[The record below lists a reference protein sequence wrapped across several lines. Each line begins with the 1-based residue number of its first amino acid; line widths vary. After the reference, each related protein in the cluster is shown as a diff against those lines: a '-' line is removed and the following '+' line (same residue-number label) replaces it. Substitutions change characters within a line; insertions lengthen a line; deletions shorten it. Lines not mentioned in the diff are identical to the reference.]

1 MSKKNKG
8 SRLVSTSN
16 SPHESFN
23 ELPHA
28 SGLPSNKKKIDPL
41 TSTPTPSQLNEDDSF
56 LKSLPKVGGI
66 INADQFFAAR
76 MQEVNSMQSSIKQT
90 SAVLKIPSFDSLP
103 RFLRRRAAGHD
114 MYHLRA
120 RDRAKL
126 SAKIARGQVIR
137 PSLRKIKSKMIMDEL
152 ISRKNNV
159 RWLST
164 HKWHIKRMKMENWWG
179 YRLAAHPMYKSRKVN
194 YRSFT
199 KISLLHDASYQGCL
213 QVHGSQKLVTE
224 LLNKFTDP
232 LLPSVG
238 SNRFIKGTR
247 IGHSYFYSQGGYP
260 TNLISPIT
268 FLWRSST
275 TDNDATLWLWTHP
288 SAFEIIQ
295 QQIQDTASLMQTP
308 QVKVQ
313 NMQKDFARFELTGP
327 RSKDL
332 LQSILV
338 PVDEHGNSQ
347 PNSVNAQLWT
357 SLQHIRSGCALPN
370 GAVIGL
376 TVQDPRLR
384 FPQKA
389 RPANVSGDVDVYMQ
403 ATQDLLSL
411 SMDWPIEASRSGIWD
426 ESIRRNC
433 EITKLAESHIIKRR
447 EKMPLPGSKLP
458 FTAEDSKIPLLLIQ
472 RSGPLF
478 DQSPLAQPSEFRTE
492 NIDGWTLIVPRT
504 FGNSFWRS
512 LVYAGARTGGLDDV
526 HNMYFD
532 CGYSCFPYDYPTTR
546 AFEEYQEI
554 TGSALKQKWERQPP
568 SKRIN
573 FSKLGID
580 SPHHIP
586 FHSLLSSSS
595 PPLGTLSTMDY
606 SYDNESYRKSAIL
619 LQNDKLVSVILNS
632 KSDDKKTIEAKLMKM
647 MANGASARGM
657 MTSIAKAPSLE
668 SMAVRFRLKSIH
680 AGTFSS
686 NARVYLMKDAS
697 LYQNYSTVSHDN
709 IKISQLENFKAPSP
723 QDLIGYVTSGHYSL
737 MTGQG
742 QGIGACS
749 ASGLYQ
755 IQQID
760 TCQNRTIKRLVLV
773 RNVSSQDYHLAIL
786 SVV

>member
-1 MSKKNKG
+1 MYVYNLTILLT
-8 SRLVSTSN
+8 R
-16 SPHESFN
+16 PSFC
-23 ELPHA
+23 
-28 SGLPSNKKKIDPL
+28 
-41 TSTPTPSQLNEDDSF
+41 
-56 LKSLPKVGGI
+56 
-66 INADQFFAAR
+66 
-76 MQEVNSMQSSIKQT
+76 

-159 RWLST
+159 RWLPT

-179 YRLAAHPMYKSRKVN
+179 YRLAAHPMYKSRRVN

-213 QVHGSQKLVTE
+213 QIHGSQKLVTE

-232 LLPSVG
+232 LLPSIG
-238 SNRFIKGTR
+238 SNRFKKGTR
-247 IGHSYFYSQGGYP
+247 IGHSYFYSQGEYP

-295 QQIQDTASLMQTP
+295 QQIQDAASLMKTP

-313 NMQKDFARFELTGP
+313 DLRKDFARFELTGP

-332 LQSILV
+332 LQAILV
-338 PVDEHGNSQ
+338 PVDGHDNNQ
-347 PNSVNAQLWT
+347 ANSVNAQLWT
-357 SLQHIRSGCALPN
+357 SLQHVRSGCVLPN

-389 RPANVSGDVDVYMQ
+389 RPANVSGDDDVYTQ
-403 ATQDLLSL
+403 APEDLLSL
-411 SMDWPIEASRSGIWD
+411 SMNWPTEASNSDIWD

-447 EKMPLPGSKLP
+447 EKMALPGSKLP

-478 DQSPLAQPSEFRTE
+478 DQSPLTHPSESRTE
-492 NIDGWTLIVPRT
+492 NIDGWTLIIPRT

-512 LVYAGARTGGLDDV
+512 LVYAGARTGGLNDV

-532 CGYSCFPYDYPTTR
+532 SGYSCFPYDFPTTK

-554 TGSALKQKWERQPP
+554 TGSALKQKWERKPP
-568 SKRIN
+568 SKRLN
-573 FSKLGID
+573 YSKLGID
-580 SPHHIP
+580 SPHLVP
-586 FHSLLSSSS
+586 FRHLLSSPSPSS
-595 PPLGTLSTMDY
+595 PIDTSSTMDY
-606 SYDNESYRKSAIL
+606 SYDENDHNRKSGIL
-619 LQNDKLVSVILNS
+619 LQNDKLVSLILNS
-632 KSDDKKTIEAKLMKM
+632 KNDGKETIETKLMET
-647 MANGASARGM
+647 MANGVFTRGM
-657 MTSIAKAPSLE
+657 MTSIEEAYSLE

-697 LYQNYSTVSHDN
+697 LYQNYAAGSYAN
-709 IKISQLENFKAPSP
+709 IKINQLENFKAPSP

-749 ASGLYQ
+749 AFGLYQ

-760 TCQNRTIKRLVLV
+760 TSQNRTIKRLVLV
-773 RNVSSQDYHLAIL
+773 RNVSSQEYHLATL